1 MYKNIGEQNSIKKR
15 KILIIF
21 GDMIADMLS
30 NKKFN
35 LVVTELFITGR
46 KLSISFVFITQSC
59 FPVPKNIR
67 LLYALFYYDNS
78 KQTRTSINCI

>member
-1 MYKNIGEQNSIKKR
+1 MTVYTKILESRIQLKKR

-46 KLSISFVFITQSC
+46 KLNISFVFITNC
-59 FPVPKNIR
+59 MHYFIMTIPN
-67 LLYALFYYDNS
+67 
-78 KQTRTSINCI
+78 KQELQ